1 MPQQALSYL
10 EKGLAVHVTAVLSG
24 QTITGELAAL
34 DAQVDAAT
42 RQIEVQA
49 KLPNPDGLLQVGM
62 FVEVRLDQAAPR
74 QVLAVPASSVVYA
87 SYGNSA
93 HGCRSGG
100 GQRAGRATVLCNS
113 ASGAG
118 TLLKCWMACQLARVV
133 TDGAF
138 KLYPGAA
145 VRLEDAVHQA
155 VNAESGGF
163 LSMVSR
169 KSFTDLYIH
178 RPILAIVVSL
188 VIVIVG
194 LQSYF
199 TLNVRQYPKNEN
211 AVITIT
217 TAYVGA
223 DAKLVRGFITTP
235 IERAIAAADGID
247 TVESTSAQGLSTIQ
261 AKLKL
266 NYDGKTA
273 LAEISTKVD
282 QVRGDLPPEAEV
294 PILAIETAD
303 ARIAAAYLS
312 FRSEILAANE
322 VTDYLTRVV
331 QPRLSAVVGVQR
343 ADILGAQ
350 DYAMRIWLK
359 PERLAALNISPAEVN
374 RAIAA
379 NNYLSAVGQTKG
391 AMITVNLTANTDLS
405 TVRDFE
411 QLVIAERNGG
421 LIRIGDVADVV
432 LGAESYDADV
442 RFAGEPAVFMGIWV
456 LPNANTLGRAG
467 VRAELERIRE
477 SLPQGMEATIAYD
490 STEYIEDAISEVYT
504 TLSETL

>member
-1 MPQQALSYL
+1 
-10 EKGLAVHVTAVLSG
+10 
-24 QTITGELAAL
+24 
-34 DAQVDAAT
+34 
-42 RQIEVQA
+42 
-49 KLPNPDGLLQVGM
+49 
-62 FVEVRLDQAAPR
+62 
-74 QVLAVPASSVVYA
+74 
-87 SYGNSA
+87 
-93 HGCRSGG
+93 
-100 GQRAGRATVLCNS
+100 
-113 ASGAG
+113 
-118 TLLKCWMACQLARVV
+118 
-133 TDGAF
+133 
-138 KLYPGAA
+138 
-145 VRLEDAVHQA
+145 
-155 VNAESGGF
+155 
-163 LSMVSR
+163 MVSR

-235 IERAIAAADGID
+235 IERDIAAADGID

-359 PERLAALNISPAEVN
+359 PERLAALNLSPAEVN

-391 AMITVNLTANTDLS
+391 AMITVNLTANTDLN
-405 TVRDFE
+405 TVD
-411 QLVIAERNGG
+411 I
-421 LIRIGDVADVV
+421 
-432 LGAESYDADV
+432 
-442 RFAGEPAVFMGIWV
+442 
-456 LPNANTLGRAG
+456 
-467 VRAELERIRE
+467 
-477 SLPQGMEATIAYD
+477 
-490 STEYIEDAISEVYT
+490 
-504 TLSETL
+504 LSNW